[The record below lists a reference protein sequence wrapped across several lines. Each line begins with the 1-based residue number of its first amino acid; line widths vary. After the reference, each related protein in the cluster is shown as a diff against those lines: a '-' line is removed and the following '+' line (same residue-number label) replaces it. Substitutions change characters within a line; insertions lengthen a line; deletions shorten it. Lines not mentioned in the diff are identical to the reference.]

1 MKDGKYEEVISMVDK
16 IKERLKR
23 MRSSGLSRG
32 GEFSVENLAF
42 KALRRSPF
50 IATISDMK
58 TMAYDKKM
66 TMKERINLD
75 EEVQLLIEG
84 GAYGHLNHPF
94 R

>member
-23 MRSSGLSRG
+23 MRSSGLARG
-32 GEFSVENLAF
+32 GEFSVENLAC

-58 TMAYDKKM
+58 TMA
-66 TMKERINLD
+66 
-75 EEVQLLIEG
+75 
-84 GAYGHLNHPF
+84 
-94 R
+94 